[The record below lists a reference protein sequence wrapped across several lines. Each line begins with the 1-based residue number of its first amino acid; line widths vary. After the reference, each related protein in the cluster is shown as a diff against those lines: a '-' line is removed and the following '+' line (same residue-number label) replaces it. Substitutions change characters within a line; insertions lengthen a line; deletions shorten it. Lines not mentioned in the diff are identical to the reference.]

1 MLSLVPLLLPSPAFA
16 CGGMFCDTSTA
27 TTIVVQA
34 AERIVFS
41 FDEGML
47 DTEVQI
53 AFQGEA
59 DEFAWVVP
67 VPVEPERS
75 RARRCR

>member
-1 MLSLVPLLLPSPAFA
+1 MMLSLVPLLLPSPALA

-47 DTEVQI
+47 DTEVQVRL
-53 AFQGEA
+53 G
-59 DEFAWVVP
+59 
-67 VPVEPERS
+67 
-75 RARRCR
+75 RAGAGGARAVRVQ